1 MCNVV
6 IFSEK
11 FLEETILFKRG
22 TFLYISAL
30 LQSILYS
37 IRSCSFNPTS
47 NYQAWNEGS
56 TKLWI
61 QVVDFG
67 NLYEETLH
75 KPGNN
80 VYLLCYIKLKLAA
93 NQALYLVPMGNT
105 KLIKIQL

>member
-1 MCNVV
+1 MCNIVT
-6 IFSEK
+6 FSEK
-11 FLEETILFKRG
+11 FLEETILFKRD
-22 TFLYISAL
+22 TFLYISTL

-67 NLYEETLH
+67 NLYEETLR
-75 KPGNN
+75 KPGTN
-80 VYLLCYIKLKLAA
+80 VYLLCYFF
-93 NQALYLVPMGNT
+93 
-105 KLIKIQL
+105 